1 MYTLYIRDSK
11 DNSANLGLL
20 KFLIN
25 NTRELVSNGIFI
37 SVVKINKKNI
47 YKVREIGVVSTPIL
61 IGKDRV
67 TGANSIMKHL
77 ISKCESEPDQVQQ
90 VQQVHRVQRVD
101 NSYSETIEDDDYS
114 EMKRILEQ
122 SDDESDCENDIKK
135 KMADRTS
142 NNVPGKAKPVSQE
155 EDAMAKYWEN
165 QEETE
170 Y

>member
-37 SVVKINKKNI
+37 SVIKVNKKNI
-47 YKVREIGVVSTPIL
+47 SKVREIGVVSTPVL
-61 IGKDRV
+61 IGKNRV

-77 ISKCESEPDQVQQ
+77 ISKCESEPEQETRKVYRQFAAET
-90 VQQVHRVQRVD
+90 VD
-101 NSYSETIEDDDYS
+101 DDDYS
-114 EMKRILEQ
+114 EMKKILEQ
-122 SDDESDCENDIKK
+122 SDDESDCDNDIKK
-135 KMADRTS
+135 KMTDRVTQGS
-142 NNVPGKAKPVSQE
+142 QGTKDSKGKPVSQE